1 MKKINRIQKTFK
13 TEKVF
18 VGYVTV
24 GDGGREK
31 NLEVALALIAGGVN
45 LLEIAIPFSD
55 PVADGP
61 VIQRAAMR
69 ALQNGAT
76 LKDVLWLVKEIRK
89 HSEIPLVLFSYFN
102 PILVAMHTPFL
113 KDAKEAGI
121 DGVLIVDC
129 LLECEPNFREAC
141 LDLDLSPIY
150 LITPNTSEARIRK
163 LDKAGR
169 GFLYYVCR
177 KGTTGVKTGFPP
189 DLVENLEKIKKN
201 AKLPVVVGFGI
212 STPEM
217 VEEVLQHADGFVVA
231 SLFVKALE
239 DGASAT
245 DLKKMAENLKPKRK
259 L

>member
-1 MKKINRIQKTFK
+1 MKKIRRIQKTFK
-13 TEKVF
+13 AGKVF

-24 GDGGREK
+24 GDGGLEK
-31 NLEVALALIAGGVN
+31 ILEVALALIAGGVN
-45 LLEIAIPFSD
+45 LLEIAVPFSD

-69 ALQNGAT
+69 ALQNGTT

-102 PILVAMHTPFL
+102 PILVVMHTSFL

-129 LLECEPNFREAC
+129 LLECEPNFRKAC
-141 LDLDLSPIY
+141 LELDLAPIY
-150 LITPNTSEARIRK
+150 LITPNTSVERIQK
-163 LDKAGR
+163 LGKAGR

-177 KGTTGVKTGFPP
+177 KGTTGIKAGFPP

-201 AKLPVVVGFGI
+201 ATLPVVVGFGI

-239 DGASAT
+239 EGASAA
-245 DLKKMAENLKPKRK
+245 DLKRAAETLMTKVKS
-259 L
+259 